1 MADTTENRVVLGET
15 FRRRAASRK
24 QRKLFVSLLALAAFA
39 AAQLAVAYLIY
50 PELVSGVPDT
60 IRNSSFVFTLAFLFV
75 QFVTIKMANVTAYRV
90 TGQVLPI
97 WFLTVFSGLGIMLL
111 LRFDYGFWF
120 SILSLI
126 SGTIILGLYSGAIT
140 KRTRYRLGV
149 PVNLALPSDLA
160 PLLGGSIVE
169 LQKPQM
175 PDTALDVIVVD
186 ESHLQDHD
194 WTQFLSWCAIN
205 SVPVMMIRDYM
216 ERETGEI
223 DLDNFALGDVLRL
236 ISSRNYLIVKRVI
249 DIIVCSVGLV
259 LLSPAMIVLAL
270 LIRLESPGAAL
281 FTQQRVGRGGRVFTM
296 YKFRSMKQVAEIDG
310 AKFASKS
317 DPRITHIG
325 RIIRKMRI
333 DEWPQLYNVVIG
345 DMSLIGPRPEQAAFL
360 EELADSIPLFPLRH
374 AVRPGITGW
383 AQVCFGYAD
392 DVESTRKKIAH
403 DLFYIRNISFLL
415 DVNIVIRTI
424 KIIFSGFGA
433 R

>member
-15 FRRRAASRK
+15 FRRRAATRK
-24 QRKLFVSLLALAAFA
+24 QRKLLISLLALAAFA
-39 AAQLAVAYLIY
+39 VAQFAAAYLVY
-50 PELVSGVPDT
+50 PEIANGVPNT
-60 IRNSSFVFTLAFLFV
+60 IRNSFLVFTLAFLFV

-97 WFLTVFSGLGIMLL
+97 WFLTAFSGLGIILM

-126 SGTIILGLYSGAIT
+126 SGTIILGLFSGAVT
-140 KRTRYRLGV
+140 KRIRYRLGV
-149 PVNLALPSDLA
+149 PANLALSSDLA
-160 PLLGGSIVE
+160 PLRGDAIIE
-169 LQKPQM
+169 LSAPEM
-175 PDTALDVIVVD
+175 PEAELDVIVVD
-186 ESHLQDHD
+186 ERHLQDHD

-205 SVPVMMIRDYM
+205 SVPVMMVRDYM

-223 DLDNFALGDVLRL
+223 DLDNFALGDALRL
-236 ISSRNYLIVKRVI
+236 ISSRNYLIVKRAI
-249 DIIVCSVGLV
+249 DIVVCGVGLV
-259 LLSPAMIVLAL
+259 LLLPAMIVLAL
-270 LIRLESPGAAL
+270 MIRLESPGAAL
-281 FTQQRVGRGGRVFTM
+281 FTQQRIGRGGRVFTM
-296 YKFRSMKQVAEIDG
+296 YKFRSMKKVAEVDG
-310 AKFASKS
+310 AKFARKG
-317 DPRITHIG
+317 DPRITRIG
-325 RIIRKMRI
+325 RVIRKMRI

-360 EELADSIPLFPLRH
+360 DELADSIPLFPLRH

-383 AQVCFGYAD
+383 AQVCYGYAD
-392 DVESTRKKIAH
+392 DVDSTRRKIAH